1 MRSSAA
7 IAGAMWLA
15 AAAGCGRNLG
25 GAARTDGAP
34 GRTSGDAW
42 TEAAGSFD
50 GSRAGDVHG
59 SVDRPVDEGATGA
72 DAAVDGGVDTK
83 GGADGAASDA
93 EPPRCVSSG
102 GLWFSPPQALPA
114 VGGNRGFQMAAG
126 VDRQLAVAAGS
137 AGGPGVFYVDSL
149 DGGRTFRPAMQLGN
163 FGPDNVQIALGPN
176 HVYLTSALFTLS
188 ASTVLWDGQLDS
200 LIDPS
205 SFDVIQFGP
214 EGTYM
219 GTPVTAGDGRVA
231 LLLQNGTVDTAP
243 TEGEYIS
250 TASSDASFGDPHL
263 LFWPAV
269 CAGGIYHSNGSLFIA
284 YVLQD
289 VSGYSFM
296 EMRWS
301 SDNGATFSDPVSGDA
316 SAGQIG
322 CPKLSELPSGQ
333 LLAITSVGSALNS
346 PARTIA
352 RPFDVSA
359 NQFGATVT
367 VEEGKVLC
375 FDAAHTAS
383 GRQFVTST
391 FGDPGMPP
399 TGVDLRYSDDGGLTW
414 SDPLAIPGI
423 SPTDE
428 CPVLAA
434 SADELYILW
443 WDAAQLFLSRAGA
456 SSVCE

>member
-1 MRSSAA
+1 
-7 IAGAMWLA
+7 MWLA

-34 GRTSGDAW
+34 GWTSADAW

-59 SVDRPVDEGATGA
+59 SVDWPVDEGATGA
-72 DAAVDGGVDTK
+72 DAAVDGCVDTK

-93 EPPRCVSSG
+93 EPPRCVSRG

-114 VGGNRGFQMAAG
+114 VGGNRGFRMAAG

-205 SFDVIQFGP
+205 SFEVIQFGP

-250 TASSDASFGDPHL
+250 TASSDASLVVRRSRGT
-263 LFWPAV
+263 
-269 CAGGIYHSNGSLFIA
+269 GRGSL
-284 YVLQD
+284 L
-289 VSGYSFM
+289 VS
-296 EMRWS
+296 
-301 SDNGATFSDPVSGDA
+301 
-316 SAGQIG
+316 
-322 CPKLSELPSGQ
+322 
-333 LLAITSVGSALNS
+333 
-346 PARTIA
+346 
-352 RPFDVSA
+352 
-359 NQFGATVT
+359 
-367 VEEGKVLC
+367 
-375 FDAAHTAS
+375 
-383 GRQFVTST
+383 
-391 FGDPGMPP
+391 
-399 TGVDLRYSDDGGLTW
+399 
-414 SDPLAIPGI
+414 
-423 SPTDE
+423 
-428 CPVLAA
+428 
-434 SADELYILW
+434 
-443 WDAAQLFLSRAGA
+443 
-456 SSVCE
+456 